1 MSRKNNDG
9 FCGNKNK
16 TKNNDDFGGNI
27 WNRPGTS
34 HNPPPPHY
42 PPDPAK
48 PTIIDRIWN
57 TKSKLRDVT
66 YATIV
71 KQLLIKRT
79 YCNYWTPVLETGL
92 RLKIVTML
100 SYLSIVA
107 CMGLLLAVY
116 DSSFCHSLSSTSLS
130 RADGLQHRLKQ
141 LTADG
146 GMILLDGDNVRGKT
160 KFQLSKEG

>member
-1 MSRKNNDG
+1 MTASAGIRIRLRIMMILAG
-9 FCGNKNK
+9 
-16 TKNNDDFGGNI
+16 I
-27 WNRPGTS
+27 YGTDQA
-34 HNPPPPHY
+34 HHTTPPPPTI
-42 PPDPAK
+42 PPTRPNQ
-48 PTIIDRIWN
+48 PSLTEYGIRN

-79 YCNYWTPVLETGL
+79 YCNYWTPVLATGL